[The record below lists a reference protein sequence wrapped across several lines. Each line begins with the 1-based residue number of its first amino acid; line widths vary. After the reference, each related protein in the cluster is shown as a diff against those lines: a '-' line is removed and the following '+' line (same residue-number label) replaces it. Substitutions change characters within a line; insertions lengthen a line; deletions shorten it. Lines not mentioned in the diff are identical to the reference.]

1 MYVNQIYIECSHS
14 VFHGILVVRA

>member
-14 VFHGILVVRA
+14 VFHVILVVRA